1 MTRSPATVCP
11 ATAPRHP
18 RRRRVTTPL
27 PVGPFGLPPFA
38 LEPIT
43 ALRFRRRGFSIALD
57 PTQAVQVLGRG
68 HPPEVDVHLPFPS
81 LQPRHVVLHRR
92 PELPGHLYW
101 ERVGGHCKVGT
112 QRGFEF
118 FPALGVAPISRADVL
133 CLGDV
138 EVMAL
143 GKSAHA
149 LEGPVARRCGR
160 DAYAVVDEVLAA
172 AERFSPLVI
181 EGATRDAHALAELLH
196 HGTQKRAH
204 PFFVPGAL
212 GRRAR
217 EIDALLREAD
227 CGTVFVREQV
237 LASAPAEFLAA
248 LLDRDDY
255 HLWPIFVVDSERT
268 FWQRLDHLG
277 VRGAPARTVRSVRV
291 PHVVA

>member
-68 HPPEVDVHLPFPS
+68 YPPEVDVHLPFPS

-92 PELPGHLYW
+92 PELPSHLYW

-118 FPALGVAPISRADVL
+118 LPALGVAPISRADVL

-160 DAYAVVDEVLAA
+160 DAYAVVD
-172 AERFSPLVI
+172 
-181 EGATRDAHALAELLH
+181 D
-196 HGTQKRAH
+196 GTQKRAH
-204 PFFVPGAL
+204 PFFVPGPL